1 MSSSFLTWQ
10 FGAGSA
16 KPPNTTAQTE
26 FWHALPDGR
35 LQCDV
40 CPRACKLREGQSGL
54 CFVRARQDD
63 EIVLTTYGR
72 SSGFCIDP
80 VEKKP
85 LYHFLP
91 GTPVLSF
98 GTAGC
103 NLACKFCQNWD
114 MSKSREMDTLADAAS
129 PAQLARAA
137 SESGCRSIAYT
148 YNDPVIFLEY
158 AIDVAEAS
166 REVGV
171 KSIAVTAGYVCDE
184 PRRRLFGAMDAA
196 NVDLKAFTEQFYHRI
211 CGGHLANVLDTLLY
225 LHHETDVWLELTTL
239 LIPGEND
246 SPSEIEALSRWV
258 IDNLGAD
265 VPIHFSAFHPDYRML
280 DKSPTPPT
288 TLLHA
293 RDIARAHGIRH
304 VYTGNM
310 HNVASDSTYCA
321 GCGERVITRDW
332 YTLGGWSLNA
342 DGGCTTCGESLAGV
356 FEATPGTWG
365 PKRQVV
371 KMGAP

>member
-158 AIDVAEAS
+158 AID
-166 REVGV
+166 
-171 KSIAVTAGYVCDE
+171 E
-184 PRRRLFGAMDAA
+184 P
-196 NVDLKAFTEQFYHRI
+196 HI
-211 CGGHLANVLDTLLY
+211 
-225 LHHETDVWLELTTL
+225 
-239 LIPGEND
+239 
-246 SPSEIEALSRWV
+246 
-258 IDNLGAD
+258 IDFKTN
-265 VPIHFSAFHPDYRML
+265 
-280 DKSPTPPT
+280 
-288 TLLHA
+288 
-293 RDIARAHGIRH
+293 
-304 VYTGNM
+304 
-310 HNVASDSTYCA
+310 
-321 GCGERVITRDW
+321 
-332 YTLGGWSLNA
+332 
-342 DGGCTTCGESLAGV
+342 
-356 FEATPGTWG
+356 
-365 PKRQVV
+365 
-371 KMGAP
+371 